1 MSQLIIPKN
10 YKALLSLQQTEI
22 AIKKIKDFFLSSI
35 STELRL
41 RRVTAPLFVLKG
53 LGMND
58 DLSGTERPVT
68 FPIKD
73 MAEAMTKDKKAE
85 DGKVH
90 FILPRA
96 IGDVVVHDMTVEEAV
111 AMF

>member
-1 MSQLIIPKN
+1 MSQLIIPNN
-10 YKALLSLQQTEI
+10 YKAALSLQQTEI
-22 AIKKIKDFFLSSI
+22 AIKVIKDFFLSSI

-58 DLSGTERPVT
+58 DLSGRERPVT

-73 MAEAMTKDKKAE
+73 MAEAEAEVVTEEEPEDGAELEDAAE
-85 DGKVH
+85 DEGYEDD
-90 FILPRA
+90 FAGESP
-96 IGDVVVHDMTVEEAV
+96 T
-111 AMF
+111 

>member
-1 MSQLIIPKN
+1 MSKLIIPN
-10 YKALLSLQQTEI
+10 SYKASLSLQQTEI

-68 FPIKD
+68 FPVKD
-73 MAEAMTKDKKAE
+73 MGDAEAE
-85 DGKVH
+85 
-90 FILPRA
+90 
-96 IGDVVVHDMTVEEAV
+96 VVHSLA
-111 AMF
+111 